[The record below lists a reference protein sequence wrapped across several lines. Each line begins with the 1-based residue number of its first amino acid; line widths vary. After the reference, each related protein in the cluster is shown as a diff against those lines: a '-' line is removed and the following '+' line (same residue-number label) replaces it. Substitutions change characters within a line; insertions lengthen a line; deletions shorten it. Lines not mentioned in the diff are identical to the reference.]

1 MVVGACRGG
10 GWCDDGGLSAGVNCE
25 GGKSNR
31 ASVTNEIDVMAV
43 QGIQPV
49 FISCKTSEVHTD
61 ALNELAILRDRFGG
75 KFARAI
81 LVTSGVTG
89 KTREPVR
96 RRADKLGIEL
106 VEWEDMS
113 LESLINRLRNQDG

>member
-1 MVVGACRGG
+1 
-10 GWCDDGGLSAGVNCE
+10 
-25 GGKSNR
+25 
-31 ASVTNEIDVMAV
+31 MAV

-49 FISCKTSEVHTD
+49 FISCNTCEVHTD

-81 LVTSGVTG
+81 LITSGMTG

-96 RRADKLGIEL
+96 RRADKLSIEL
-106 VEWEDMS
+106 VEWEDVS
-113 LESLINRLRNQDG
+113 LESLTNRLRNQDG